1 MFFQALLLSA
11 ALETG
16 FLSGGAYNYQSRN
29 ADWVGVGALYTDLEA
44 YVRYEQLYV
53 GGSVITYF
61 TPAGLANFSPFQMTY
76 IFGIG
81 IESGG
86 FTMGYEHSC
95 YHPMQPYAT
104 IIGTEIK
111 PLYEGNY
118 DKFFM
123 RFELP

>member
-1 MFFQALLLSA
+1 MFFKMLLFSA

-16 FLSGGAYNYQSRN
+16 FLGGGMFNYQLRN
-29 ADWVGVGALYTDLEA
+29 QDWFGVGALYTDLEA
-44 YVRYEQLYV
+44 RVSFEQLYV
-53 GGSVITYF
+53 GGAVITYF
-61 TPAGLANFSPFQMTY
+61 TPAGIANFSPFQMTY
-76 IFGIG
+76 IFDIG
-81 IESGG
+81 IETGI
-86 FTMGYEHSC
+86 FKMGYEHSC

-118 DKFFM
+118 DKFFV